1 MTVHT
6 FMGRDSME
14 THRTTV
20 KIPKELHRQVRL
32 QAFLK
37 DMTFTDAMEEALREW
52 LKKHQAPEQAE

>member
-1 MTVHT
+1 
-6 FMGRDSME
+6 ME

-37 DMTFTDAMEEALREW
+37 DMTFTDAMEEALRDW
-52 LKKHQAPEQAE
+52 LKKHQAPEQSE